1 MVSLAQQLTGIG
13 RRVLNRWGYDVYRL
27 PPTASGGPARDMW
40 SWLKATQTFRTLIDI
55 GANDG
60 AFAAFLARQFLPDTT
75 YVFEPLPRCR
85 ADLEARAA
93 TIPNLKIIP
102 VALSDQSGR
111 KPLYENSYH
120 PASSLLRVS
129 PVSKVEFPQ
138 TVDET
143 PTIVEV
149 ARLDDV
155 LEAQPLEPDIF
166 IKIDVQGM
174 EDAVIRG
181 GQRVFGRA
189 KCVLVEM
196 SFVPMYEGQPLFEEV
211 HRLLEG
217 LGFRFA
223 GIKNQIDSPKTGQPL
238 FAHCFY
244 LRSDGAAGNRAP

>member
-1 MVSLAQQLTGIG
+1 MIGFPEQLARIG
-13 RRVLNRWGYDVYRL
+13 RRMLNRWGYDVRRL
-27 PPTASGGPARDMW
+27 PPATPGGPARDMW
-40 SWLKATQTFRTLIDI
+40 TWLQATQTFRTVIDI

-60 AFAAFLARQFLPDTT
+60 AFAAFLARHFRPDTT

-102 VALSDQSGR
+102 LALSDQSGR

-129 PVSKVEFPQ
+129 PMSKVEFPQ
-138 TVDET
+138 TAVET

-155 LEAQPLEPDIF
+155 LETQPLEPDIF

-181 GQRVFGRA
+181 GQRVLGRA

-223 GIKNQIDSPKTGQPL
+223 GMKNQIDSPKTGQPL

-244 LRSDGAAGNRAP
+244 LRSDDAARHWAP

>member
-1 MVSLAQQLTGIG
+1 MARFAQQLARIG
-13 RRVLNRWGYDVYRL
+13 RRVLNRWGYDVRRL
-27 PPTASGGPARDMW
+27 PPATPGGPVRDIW
-40 SWLKATQTFRTLIDI
+40 TWLKATQTFRTVIDV

-60 AFAAFLARQFLPDTT
+60 AFAAFLARHFRPDTT

-102 VALSDQSGR
+102 VALSDHSGR
-111 KPLYENSYH
+111 EPFFENSYH
-120 PASSLLRVS
+120 SSSSLLRVGA
-129 PVSKVEFPQ
+129 VHKEAFPQ
-138 TVDET
+138 TAGET
-143 PTIVEV
+143 PTVVEV

-166 IKIDVQGM
+166 IKIDVQGV

-181 GQRVFGRA
+181 GQRVLGRA

-196 SFVPMYEGQPLFEEV
+196 SFVLMYEGQPLFEEV
-211 HRLLEG
+211 HHLLEG

-223 GIKNQIDSPKTGQPL
+223 GMKNQIDSPKTGQPL

-244 LRSDGAAGNRAP
+244 LRSDGAAGYRAP

>member
-1 MVSLAQQLTGIG
+1 MVGFTQQLAGIG
-13 RRVLNRWGYDVYRL
+13 RRVLNRWGYDVRRL
-27 PPTASGGPARDMW
+27 PPGTPGGPARNMW
-40 SWLKATQTFRTLIDI
+40 TWLKATQTFRTLIDI

-60 AFAAFLARQFLPDTT
+60 AFAVFLARQLRPDTT
-75 YVFEPLPRCR
+75 YVFEPLPCCR
-85 ADLEARAA
+85 ADLKARTS

-102 VALSDQSGR
+102 VALSDRSGR
-111 KPLYENSYH
+111 EPFYENSYH
-120 PASSLLRVS
+120 PSSSLLRVS
-129 PVSKVEFPQ
+129 PVSKAEFPQ
-138 TVDET
+138 TNGET

-155 LEAQPLEPDIF
+155 LGAQPLEPDIF

-211 HRLLEG
+211 HRLLED

-223 GIKNQIDSPKTGQPL
+223 GMKNQIDSPKTGQPL

-244 LRSDGAAGNRAP
+244 LRSDGSAGHRTP